1 MPTFAVSLSR
11 YSLLHQTL
19 RIPPTSRAERPPP
32 TSIMGKRKKSSRG
45 PVGPKRKDP
54 LPSTFTCLFCNHE
67 NSVIVKLDK
76 KAGVGQL
83 DCRLC
88 GQQFQCAIN
97 YLSAPVDVYGEWVD
111 AAGMRSLVV
120 SSLDSTDTIYKMP
133 WPRGAV
139 GSPATLARVE
149 RFQAGASLPKLQT
162 TMTKTRGDTKV
173 TTSLPMT
180 TTMMM
185 SIDPSM
191 AHP

>member
-111 AAGMRSLVV
+111 AADAVAKG
-120 SSLDSTDTIYKMP
+120 SSGKPSD
-133 WPRGAV
+133 
-139 GSPATLARVE
+139 
-149 RFQAGASLPKLQT
+149 AGAGRAIPSGRIA
-162 TMTKTRGDTKV
+162 TKATNDDDEDERRYEGDDIV
-173 TTSLPMT
+173 A
-180 TTMMM
+180 
-185 SIDPSM
+185 DDDDDDDEY
-191 AHP
+191 